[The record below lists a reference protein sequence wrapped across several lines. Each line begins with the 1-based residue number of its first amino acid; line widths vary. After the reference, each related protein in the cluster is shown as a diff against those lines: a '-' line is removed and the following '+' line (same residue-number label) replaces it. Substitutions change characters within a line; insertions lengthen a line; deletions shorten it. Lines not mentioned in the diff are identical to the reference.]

1 MDPTAP
7 VNALVDKIMDV
18 SLAPFQKFAT
28 GIDISIFSP
37 IMPGVSITETLSMV
51 VDNIITAIK
60 NLPSKLRKPYEKFI
74 EPAEAAINYQKIWQ
88 EVMETMMKYI
98 EQMKQEVMNKIKPK
112 LEMLMQLAEQVK
124 TVFSAAGQKLT
135 GLVDCLKN
143 LVADP
148 ATALG
153 VDFDKMKASA
163 SKVGVS
169 LPKITADITSKV
181 NEIKDQ
187 AIGTAYETASNV
199 YNEATTNYEKL
210 KSRIK
215 KGS

>member
-1 MDPTAP
+1 MDPTVP
-7 VNALVDKIMDV
+7 VNMLVDKIMDV
-18 SLAPFQKFAT
+18 SLAPFQKFVT
-28 GIDISIFSP
+28 GIDMSIFSP

-51 VDNIITAIK
+51 IDNVIAAIK
-60 NLPSKLRKPYEKFI
+60 NLSKQARKPYEKFI
-74 EPAEAAINYQKIWQ
+74 EPAEAAINYQKTWQ

-98 EQMKQEVMNKIKPK
+98 EQMNQEVMNKIKQK
-112 LEMLMQLAEQVK
+112 LEMMIQLAEKVK
-124 TVFSAAGQKLT
+124 SVFSAAGQKLA

-143 LVADP
+143 LVVDP
-148 ATALG
+148 AMPKG
-153 VDFDKMKASA
+153 VDFDELKDSA
-163 SKVGVS
+163 SKVNIS
-169 LPKITADITSKV
+169 LPKITADITSKI

-187 AIGTAYETASNV
+187 AIGTAYETASNI

>member
-1 MDPTAP
+1 MDPTAL
-7 VNALVDKIMDV
+7 VNILVDKIMDV

-28 GIDISIFSP
+28 GIDMTIFSP
-37 IMPGVSITETLSMV
+37 IMPGVSITETLSMAIDNV
-51 VDNIITAIK
+51 VATIK
-60 NLPSKLRKPYEKFI
+60 SLPSKVRKPYEKFI
-74 EPAEAAINYQKIWQ
+74 EPAEAAINYQKTWQ

-98 EQMKQEVMNKIKPK
+98 EQMNQEVMNKVKPK
-112 LEMLMQLAEQVK
+112 LEMLMQLAEKVK
-124 TVFSAAGQKLT
+124 SVFSAAGQKLT

-163 SKVGVS
+163 SKVNIS
-169 LPKITADITSKV
+169 LPEITADIMSKV

-187 AIGTAYETASNV
+187 AIGTAYETASNI

-210 KSRIK
+210 KSRIQFI
-215 KGS
+215 